1 MYQHMNKLA
10 SYSVN
15 KNVVANAIAV
25 QFDKNISIDFD
36 NWVLSADDVIEPT
49 QVIFR
54 AYQTI

>member
-1 MYQHMNKLA
+1 MNNLA

-15 KNVVANAIAV
+15 KNVVANAISV

-36 NWVLSADDVIEPT
+36 NLVLYADDVIQPT